1 MRFIITLLLL
11 LVGRVFGVE
20 TELGTLEM
28 RPGLDMTRAELRYVK
43 TVSSPRAALVLC
55 PGANATGE
63 NLVLS
68 PFWQEFATE
77 HQLALV
83 GLSFASPKDA
93 IHERRGY
100 YYYASK
106 GSGEV
111 LLEGIRRIY
120 GRDLPLILYG
130 FSGGAQFASRF
141 EEWMPEKVIAW
152 CAYSA
157 GWWDLPSRNAVAA
170 PSGFLR
176 PPGIVACGEDDP
188 RYGASM
194 IYFKQGRAA
203 GKPWLWI
210 SLAHTAHS
218 ASSVL
223 DDFVAKYFA
232 AVLSWHDQKSLWV
245 DIDLKKVISS
255 EEAASVPSQAGW
267 LPSDALLEA
276 WSKIHDPSLLDYK
289 SSTDRQLGR

>member
-1 MRFIITLLLL
+1 M
-11 LVGRVFGVE
+11 
-20 TELGTLEM
+20 
-28 RPGLDMTRAELRYVK
+28 
-43 TVSSPRAALVLC
+43 
-55 PGANATGE
+55 
-63 NLVLS
+63 
-68 PFWQEFATE
+68 
-77 HQLALV
+77 
-83 GLSFASPKDA
+83 
-93 IHERRGY
+93 
-100 YYYASK
+100 
-106 GSGEV
+106 
-111 LLEGIRRIY
+111 
-120 GRDLPLILYG
+120 PLILYG

-194 IYFKQGRAA
+194 IYFKQGRAV

-210 SLAHTAHS
+210 SLAHTGHS

-255 EEAASVPSQAGW
+255 EEAANVPSQTGW